1 MLLLRDKV
9 TLADGQVQNAGEE
22 LIATGFDNVVVVVS
36 VVVSEVRVKIKAN
49 GIAMAAQITI
59 AMPTAITTIST
70 FIKTLLLA
78 LKE

>member
-9 TLADGQVQNAGEE
+9 TLADRQVQNAGEE
-22 LIATGFDNVVVVVS
+22 LIATGVDNVVVVVS

>member
-22 LIATGFDNVVVVVS
+22 LIVTGVDNVVVVVS